1 MTTATLPLFPD
12 LARPTTLTRD
22 DRYTPRPLAE
32 AARQSLGGALDLDP
46 ASCAEANTVI
56 QARHFYTLA
65 QNGLALPWR
74 GRVWLNPPY
83 SDPLPWL
90 QTLLTYHQAGD
101 VTAALALLPCASSP
115 RWAKL
120 AWAQAAAVCLLG
132 QRVQFWPR
140 RRDDESNDRDSAV
153 FYFGPDAARFRR
165 AFEPLG
171 VCR

>member
-1 MTTATLPLFPD
+1 VTTATLPIFPD
-12 LARPTTLTRD
+12 LAAPATLTPD
-22 DRYTPRPLAE
+22 DRYTPRHLIE
-32 AARQSLGGALDLDP
+32 AARQALGGIDLDP
-46 ASCAEANTVI
+46 ASSAEANAVV
-56 QARHFYTLA
+56 QAARYYTIA
-65 QNGLALPWR
+65 DNGLAQPWR

-90 QTLLTYHQAGD
+90 QALVAHVQSSQVA
-101 VTAALALLPCASSP
+101 AALALLPCAGSP
-115 RWAKL
+115 RWARL
-120 AWAQAAAVCLLG
+120 AWAQAAGVCLLG

-140 RRDDESNDRDSAV
+140 RRDAESNDRDNVV

>member
-1 MTTATLPLFPD
+1 MTTATNPLFPD
-12 LARPTTLTRD
+12 LAMPAALTSD
-22 DRYTPRPLAE
+22 DRYTPRHLIE
-32 AARQSLGGALDLDP
+32 AARVALGGAIDLDP
-46 ASCAEANTVI
+46 ASCAEANAVV
-56 QARHFYTLA
+56 QARHYFTIA
-65 QNGLALPWR
+65 DNGLAQPWR

-90 QTLLTYHQAGD
+90 QALVRHAQGGQVD
-101 VTAALALLPCASSP
+101 AALALLPCAGSP
-115 RWAKL
+115 RWARL
-120 AWAQAAAVCLLG
+120 AWAQAAGVCLLS